1 MRNLEIGFWS
11 LIHQGLDWIGRGAV
25 WLLSRNASPPEEIAY
40 AMTGGALVFGVIGAA
55 VGIALSDHRR
65 DINAVEGALL
75 GGLFAVCMGI
85 IVGSIVTVIDDSIKD
100 LLNSL
105 NSK

>member
-25 WLLSRNASPPEEIAY
+25 WLISRNASPLEEIAY
-40 AMTGGALVFGVIGAA
+40 AMTGGALAFGVIGAA
-55 VGIALSDHRR
+55 FGIALSDHRH

-75 GGLFAVCMGI
+75 GGLIGVNLGFM
-85 IVGSIVTVIDDSIKD
+85 VGSIVATVDGLIKD
-100 LLNSL
+100 LLKSL

>member
-25 WLLSRNASPPEEIAY
+25 WLLSRNASLQEEIAY
-40 AMTGGALVFGVIGAA
+40 PVTGGALVFGVIGAA
-55 VGIALSDHRR
+55 VGIALSDHPH

-75 GGLFAVCMGI
+75 GGPIGVCTGI
-85 IVGSIVTVIDDSIKD
+85 MVGSIVATVDGLIKD
-100 LLNSL
+100 SLKSL